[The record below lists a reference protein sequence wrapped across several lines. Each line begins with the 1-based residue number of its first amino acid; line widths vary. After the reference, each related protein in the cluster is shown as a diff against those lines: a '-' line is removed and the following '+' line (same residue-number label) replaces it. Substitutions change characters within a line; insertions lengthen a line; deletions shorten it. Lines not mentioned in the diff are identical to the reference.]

1 MQTQLNFMKKLLTFA
16 GAIILLVDLCH
27 SRTLFV
33 DPLTIPVLITHEK
46 GTGSGCFLQ
55 LSNSVY
61 LVTARHVLFSEPE
74 GTNAPS
80 LLSGKAAIKSYSGA
94 GTTNVTERD
103 VLLDLSYLMSIG
115 EIRYSTN
122 HDIALV
128 RIEDCNP
135 TNHNLVSVLPGVFF
149 PPPFGLNVM
158 DSSFVCL
165 LTNVDVGADVYM
177 FGYPMSLTAP
187 IQQKFDLA
195 QPLLRKGI
203 VAGVSLNKHSIVV
216 DSPAYQGNSGGPVVQ
231 MDHPSLEATRYQ
243 IIGVVSAFV
252 PFEEEWENKTLRY
265 SHVTVSNS
273 GYTLVEP
280 IDSAIDLV
288 WK

>member
-1 MQTQLNFMKKLLTFA
+1 MK
-16 GAIILLVDLCH
+16 ILLVLISASVVFIFPCC
-27 SRTLFV
+27 SKTLFV

-46 GTGSGCFLQ
+46 GAGSGCFLQ

-74 GTNAPS
+74 GTNPPV

-94 GTTNVTERD
+94 GTTGVTERA
-103 VLLDLSYLMSIG
+103 LFLDLSYLMNAG
-115 EIRYSTN
+115 EIHCSTN
-122 HDIALV
+122 RDIALV
-128 RIEDCNP
+128 RIEDCDP
-135 TNHNLVSVLPGVFF
+135 TNHALVRPLAGVQSGS
-149 PPPFGLNVM
+149 PFGVQQYGPE
-158 DSSFVCL
+158 FICV

-177 FGYPMSLTAP
+177 FGYPLSLTAS
-187 IQQKFDLA
+187 IQGKFDLA

-203 VAGVSLNKHSIVV
+203 VAGVSLNKHTIVV
-216 DSPAYQGNSGGPVVQ
+216 DSPSYQGNSGGPVVQ
-231 MDHPSLEATRYQ
+231 VDHPTFEATRYQ

-265 SHVTVSNS
+265 SHVMVSNS

-280 IDSAIDLV
+280 IDTVLDLV

>member
-1 MQTQLNFMKKLLTFA
+1 MEKLLVLVGAAITF
-16 GAIILLVDLCH
+16 VCPCF
-27 SRTLFV
+27 SKTLFI

-46 GTGSGCFLQ
+46 GAGSGCFLQ

-74 GTNAPS
+74 GTNSPV
-80 LLSGKAAIKSYSGA
+80 LLSATATIKSYSGA
-94 GTTNVTERD
+94 GTANVTERN
-103 VLLDLSYLMSIG
+103 VFLDLSHLISVG
-115 EIRYSTN
+115 EVRYSTS
-122 HDIALV
+122 HDVALV

-135 TNHNLVSVLPGVFF
+135 TNRSLVSPLPGVTYGF
-149 PPPFGLNVM
+149 PFAGLQVM
-158 DSSFVCL
+158 GSDFICVF
-165 LTNVDVGADVYM
+165 TNVDVGADVYM
-177 FGYPMSLTAP
+177 FGYPLSLTAP
-187 IQQKFDLA
+187 IRDKFDIA

-203 VAGVSLNKHSIVV
+203 VAGVSLNKQMIAV

-231 MDHPSLEATRYQ
+231 VEHPSFQMTQYQ

-280 IDSAIDLV
+280 IDSAIELV

>member
-1 MQTQLNFMKKLLTFA
+1 MKSFLFLIFCAMAFA
-16 GAIILLVDLCH
+16 EPCL
-27 SRTLFV
+27 SRTLLI
-33 DPLTIPVLITHEK
+33 DPLLFPVLITHEK
-46 GTGSGCFLQ
+46 GAGSGCFLQ

-74 GTNAPS
+74 GTNPPV
-80 LLSGKAAIKSYSGA
+80 LLSSTAVIKSFSSA
-94 GTTNVTERD
+94 GTTNVTERNFI
-103 VLLDLSYLMSIG
+103 LDLTQLMSFG
-115 EIRYSTN
+115 EVRYSTN
-122 HDIALV
+122 GDIALV
-128 RIEDCNP
+128 RIEDCDP
-135 TNHNLVSVLPGVFF
+135 TNRNLVTLLPGVMLGN
-149 PPPFGLNVM
+149 PFVGLQPM
-158 DSSFVCL
+158 SSSMVCV

-187 IQQKFDLA
+187 IRNKFDLA

-203 VAGVSLNKHSIVV
+203 VAGVSLSKRTIVV
-216 DSPAYQGNSGGPVVQ
+216 DSPSYQGNSGGPVIQVE
-231 MDHPSLEATRYQ
+231 HPEFGATDYK

-280 IDSAIDLV
+280 IDSALELV